1 MLQSVLLLGAFVA
14 SVAAHGQP
22 NKVVSG
28 GTTMPGPNIYFAG
41 DANNAKTPTR
51 VMYKASGPSYALP
64 TDYTNPNVMSCEGS
78 ANVGAPKTLSVAAG
92 SSFTMFWQGA
102 TGELVGQ
109 GGLTAYD
116 PWVHAMGP
124 ILDYITPCTNGDCTT
139 FDATNAGW
147 TLLDK
152 SGIDFSQT
160 ISSSLKTA
168 MTNKPEPY
176 HPSTGSGLW
185 AMAKL
190 VQDGSTWA
198 INIPSALAPGQY
210 ILRHELIAIHNPLG
224 SNPTSGPQHYISCT
238 QLTVTGSGTAK
249 LPAGVKSSTL
259 YDPNGA
265 FAKFDVNSDDPHT
278 FPMPGPAAWNPSGA
292 ASSNPASAPAPASS
306 PAASAPKAATSPAQ
320 VSAPAPASSP
330 KASPVSSSS
339 SPSSSN
345 APKCKSKSRR
355 RRDLSS
361 NASADVNL
369 AKHKRFTRARLG
381 SSLLH

>member
-1 MLQSVLLLGAFVA
+1 MLQSVLLLGAFIS

-28 GTTMPGPNIYFAG
+28 GTTMPGPNIYYG
-41 DANNAKTPTR
+41 PDPNNAKTPVR

-64 TDYTNPNVMSCEGS
+64 TNYGDSSVMSCEGS
-78 ANVGAPKTLSVAAG
+78 ATVGAPKTLNVAAG

-102 TGELVGQ
+102 TSELVGQ
-109 GGLTAYD
+109 GGLTSYF

-124 ILDYITPCTNGDCTT
+124 VLNYITPCTNGDCTK

-176 HPSTGSGLW
+176 HPSSGSGLW

-190 VQDGSTWA
+190 VQQGSTWD
-198 INIPSALAPGQY
+198 INIPPQLAPGQY
-210 ILRHELIAIHNPLG
+210 ILRHEIIAIHNPLG

-249 LPAGVKSSTL
+249 LPAGVKSSNL
-259 YDPNGA
+259 YEPQGA
-265 FAKFDVNSDDPHT
+265 FAKFDVNSDDPHN
-278 FPMPGPAAWNPSGA
+278 FPMPGPAPWNPSGA
-292 ASSNPASAPAPASS
+292 AANNSAPASAPPPPPASS
-306 PAASAPKAATSPAQ
+306 PASSAPKAASSPAKA
-320 VSAPAPASSP
+320 SSPAPA
-330 KASPVSSSS
+330 AS
-339 SPSSSN
+339 SPSSNPGSPST
-345 APKCKSKSRR
+345 APKCKSRR
-355 RRDLSS
+355 KRSLSS
-361 NASADVNL
+361 NLQGDVNL
-369 AKHKRFTRARLG
+369 AKHKRFSRARHG
-381 SSLLH
+381 GSLLL

>member
-1 MLQSVLLLGAFVA
+1 
-14 SVAAHGQP
+14 
-22 NKVVSG
+22 
-28 GTTMPGPNIYFAG
+28 MPGPNIYFAG
-41 DANNAKTPTR
+41 DANNAKTPVR
-51 VMYKASGPSYALP
+51 VMYKASSPSYALP

-78 ANVGAPKTLSVAAG
+78 ANVGAPKTLNVAAG
-92 SSFTMFWQGA
+92 SSFKMFWEGA

-109 GGLTAYD
+109 GGLSAYF

-124 ILDYITPCTNGDCTT
+124 VLNYITPCTNGDCTK

-176 HPSTGSGLW
+176 HPSSGSGLW

-190 VQDGSTWA
+190 VQDGSTWD
-198 INIPSALAPGQY
+198 INIPSQLAPGQY
-210 ILRHELIAIHNPLG
+210 ILRHEIIAIHNPLG
-224 SNPTSGPQHYISCT
+224 PNPTSGPQHYISCT

-278 FPMPGPAAWNPSGA
+278 FPMPGPAPWNPSGA
-292 ASSNPASAPAPASS
+292 ASNNSTPAPAPASAAAPASS
-306 PAASAPKAATSPAQ
+306 PASSAPKAAVSPAQ
-320 VSAPAPASSP
+320 SSSPAVAASSP
-330 KASPVSSSS
+330 SSS
-339 SPSSSN
+339 SPSST
-345 APKCKSKSRR
+345 APKCKSRR
-355 RRDLSS
+355 KRGLTS
-361 NASADVNL
+361 NASGDVNL
-369 AKHKRFTRARLG
+369 SKHKRFTRARHG
-381 SSLLH
+381 GSLLL